1 MQSILTTSLL
11 KPFHN
16 SKDAQ
21 FLQLSA
27 FSSGELLL
35 FSYTPTSSYKS
46 DVQQGSF
53 LLFVGTKNE
62 ELYNEPGQI
71 VCYTH
76 DLSQIA
82 RFFDKKLHI
91 HVRSSTNTYPCTKIY
106 SLNTCVPKFASLIT
120 LNTGQSVVVVLG
132 VLVQKLSSEEAS
144 KYFSTC
150 SHQDPVKIA
159 ASYTFLYILH
169 RETGAQINSFLIPIK
184 RKNSIADIGY
194 DTAGLLH
201 IYYRNSKNF
210 LLKLTVKPLEFYNL
224 EFTKDTVSLLDSR
237 GESVRPLSPSITQ
250 STLRLEAL
258 HASRINASE
267 PLFGRLSFS
276 SLTLHML
283 CDYVNA
289 KCICHVYEED
299 SESTEV
305 YTLFSEVLSDT
316 AIWISSGYD
325 KLYYV
330 SSCTPT
336 LQVLSFSE
344 LMEYILQK
352 KQSLCRFTWTSD
364 NAIFFK
370 GFCESS
376 SSLITLISREDF
388 EVYLEVLQNQ
398 QWDVSAT
405 GQSNIPDDSNVFES
419 TPLIQDFSVLSNS
432 VVSEFVQERSDP
444 AELDIAMECD
454 TIGTTDTN
462 IFSSPFDNLSARVL
476 TLEEA
481 LRIQSAD
488 HRKLIKELEEFYDAI
503 GNLANKQAKLS
514 RKLDDLMETQ
524 IKGTLANSADV
535 SKIASIGMSTTSKDQ
550 AQTLGQNL
558 KTLVVTL
565 YQIVVDL
572 TGFAVKLVKQFGSKL
587 STRKNI

>member
-1 MQSILTTSLL
+1 M
-11 KPFHN
+11 
-16 SKDAQ
+16 
-21 FLQLSA
+21 
-27 FSSGELLL
+27 
-35 FSYTPTSSYKS
+35 
-46 DVQQGSF
+46 
-53 LLFVGTKNE
+53 
-62 ELYNEPGQI
+62 
-71 VCYTH
+71 
-76 DLSQIA
+76 
-82 RFFDKKLHI
+82 
-91 HVRSSTNTYPCTKIY
+91 
-106 SLNTCVPKFASLIT
+106 
-120 LNTGQSVVVVLG
+120 
-132 VLVQKLSSEEAS
+132 
-144 KYFSTC
+144 
-150 SHQDPVKIA
+150 
-159 ASYTFLYILH
+159 
-169 RETGAQINSFLIPIK
+169 
-184 RKNSIADIGY
+184 
-194 DTAGLLH
+194 
-201 IYYRNSKNF
+201 
-210 LLKLTVKPLEFYNL
+210 
-224 EFTKDTVSLLDSR
+224 
-237 GESVRPLSPSITQ
+237 
-250 STLRLEAL
+250 
-258 HASRINASE
+258 
-267 PLFGRLSFS
+267 
-276 SLTLHML
+276 
-283 CDYVNA
+283 
-289 KCICHVYEED
+289 
-299 SESTEV
+299 
-305 YTLFSEVLSDT
+305 
-316 AIWISSGYD
+316 
-325 KLYYV
+325 
-330 SSCTPT
+330 
-336 LQVLSFSE
+336 
-344 LMEYILQK
+344 
-352 KQSLCRFTWTSD
+352 
-364 NAIFFK
+364 
-370 GFCESS
+370 
-376 SSLITLISREDF
+376 
-388 EVYLEVLQNQ
+388 LQNQ